1 MTVSLN
7 SIPSSC
13 SKRQCSFTFSS
24 RSTPALTSV
33 SPQRGAP
40 GTEITLTGS
49 GFSSSVAE
57 VNVTIGGITCHVTS
71 ASLSSITCVTGQS
84 IGGSQEIIVLIAD
97 KGVAKP
103 ASGKVLFTYPVIVN
117 EIQPRRG
124 SSGGGTVVTLKGNGF
139 GATLNISRVLIG
151 GSICNII
158 HSNLTDLMC
167 VTSSHAPG
175 NASVHVTVGSEVG
188 TLLNAFVF
196 DSGMTPTVSSL
207 SVSQGSVSGSEE
219 LVIHGSG
226 FEDSKTSVHIGPN
239 PCNVTSLYSTLIK
252 CTTPANA
259 PGIYDVKVYVNGKG
273 YAVDSRSL
281 ESKLPHFTYVLEIT
295 GISPQYGS
303 IFGGTIVTV
312 TGHGFSDNNAAN
324 AVDIGDVPCKVLSS
338 KSTEIVC
345 KTGAAY
351 TNHTVDNTG
360 QHPGKRKKG
369 KFRFRLKAIQTKS
382 DSLGHRYRCRSP
394 FFKTGYWKKEIP
406 ICDNNGEIFFSY
418 KLSFSFF

>member
-7 SIPSSC
+7 GIPSSC
-13 SKRQCSFTFSS
+13 SKRQCSFTFTS
-24 RSTPALTSV
+24 RSTPVLTSV
-33 SPQRGAP
+33 SPQRGPA

-49 GFSSSVAE
+49 GFSSSVAK
-57 VNVTIGGITCHVTS
+57 VNVTIGGINCHVTS
-71 ASLSSITCVTGQS
+71 ASLSNITCVAGES
-84 IGGSQEIIVLIAD
+84 IGGSQEIIVVIGD

-103 ASGKVLFTYPVIVN
+103 ASRNVWFTYPVIVN
-117 EIQPRRG
+117 EMQPGRG

-139 GATLNISRVLIG
+139 GATFNVSRVLIG
-151 GSICNII
+151 DSICNII
-158 HSNLTDLMC
+158 HSNLTELMC
-167 VTSSHAPG
+167 VTSPHARG

-207 SVSQGSVSGSEE
+207 SASQGSVSGGEE

-226 FEDSKTSVHIGPN
+226 FEVSKTFVHIGPN

-259 PGIYDVKVYVNGKG
+259 PGIYDVKVDVNSKG

-281 ESKLPHFTYVLEIT
+281 SKLPHFKYVLEIT
-295 GISPQYGS
+295 GISPRYGS

-312 TGHGFSDNNAAN
+312 TGRGFSDNNAAN
-324 AVDIGDVPCKVLSS
+324 VVDVGDIPCKVLSS
-338 KSTEIVC
+338 RTTEIVC

-351 TNHTVDNTG
+351 TTHTVDNTG
-360 QHPGKRKKG
+360 QHPGKRKKR
-369 KFRFRLKAIQTKS
+369 KI
-382 DSLGHRYRCRSP
+382 
-394 FFKTGYWKKEIP
+394 
-406 ICDNNGEIFFSY
+406 
-418 KLSFSFF
+418 

>member
-13 SKRQCSFTFSS
+13 SKRQCSFKFSS
-24 RSTPALTSV
+24 RSTPVFTSV
-33 SPQRGAP
+33 SPQRGPA

-71 ASLSSITCVTGQS
+71 ASSSSITCVTGQS
-84 IGGSQEIIVLIAD
+84 IGGSQEIIVVIGD

-117 EIQPRRG
+117 EIQPGRG
-124 SSGGGTVVTLKGNGF
+124 SCGGGTVVTLKGNGF
-139 GATLNISRVLIG
+139 GVTFNVSRVLIG

-158 HSNLTDLMC
+158 HSNLTELMC

-175 NASVHVTVGSEVG
+175 NASVHVTVGSEVE

-207 SVSQGSVSGSEE
+207 SVSQGSVSGGEE

-226 FEDSKTSVHIGPN
+226 FELSKTSVHIGPI
-239 PCNVTSLYSTLIK
+239 PCNVTSLYSSLIK

-281 ESKLPHFTYVLEIT
+281 SKLPHFKYVLEIT
-295 GISPQYGS
+295 GISPRYGS

-312 TGHGFSDNNAAN
+312 TGRGFSDDNAAN

-338 KSTEIVC
+338 RSTEIVC

-351 TNHTVDNTG
+351 TIHKVDNTG
-360 QHPGKRKKG
+360 QHPGKGRKG
-369 KFRFRLKAIQTKS
+369 NFRFCL
-382 DSLGHRYRCRSP
+382 
-394 FFKTGYWKKEIP
+394 
-406 ICDNNGEIFFSY
+406 
-418 KLSFSFF
+418 